1 VIVIDAKSDPI
12 EPPEGLLT
20 LLSARKNMDCIAA
33 FESVGT
39 YRGAAAICGVDPKT
53 VRRKVEAHQAGVL
66 AEERAV
72 RAPVAKNT
80 DVARQVVTDKIEA
93 TKGRISAKR
102 LLPIGRAAGYTGS
115 PRNFRR
121 LVAELKRA
129 FRAEQGRHQRRPA
142 IWVPGETLVIDWG
155 TVPGTRW
162 HVFCAVLAWSR
173 FRFVRFSTDETA
185 PTTFALLAE
194 CFEELGGAPAKV
206 LADRMGCLK
215 AGTVANVVIPT
226 VDYVRFATHYRFTPD
241 FCHANDPA
249 SKGIVENLVGYAKT
263 DVIIPDG
270 DDVAIVNVAA
280 AVWCVEVNGREHSEI
295 CAIPA
300 ERLVVERDVL
310 RSLPM
315 LRPRIGRVEVRKVDK
330 LSTIRAASVRY
341 SVPHRLVG
349 SHVEVVTHDGHV
361 RIYGPGGD
369 VVAEHVQ
376 LAAGEASVLDE
387 HYPTPRKPVSRG
399 PRARTD
405 LEREFLALGEAAEVF
420 IRHGAAAGVA
430 TLSKEIIEIVTELI
444 PAHGADAVS
453 RAVARAT
460 RFGRFRAG
468 DIRSILAIGPAAPE
482 PAEPGTAVIVGLP
495 VVEVRSFDAYRIEN
509 LA

>member
-1 VIVIDAKSDPI
+1 
-12 EPPEGLLT
+12 
-20 LLSARKNMDCIAA
+20 MDCIAA

-53 VRRKVEAHQAGVL
+53 VRRKVEAHRHGVL
-66 AEERAV
+66 DEERAE

-80 DVARQVVTDKIEA
+80 DIARQVVTDKVKA

-102 LLPIGRAAGYTGS
+102 LLPIGRAAGYSGS

-121 LVAELKRA
+121 LVADVKRA

-142 IWVPGETLVIDWG
+142 VWVPGETLVIDWG
-155 TVPGTRW
+155 TIPGTSW

-173 FRFVRFSTDETA
+173 FRFVRFARDETA
-185 PTTFALLAE
+185 PTTFAMLAE
-194 CFEELGGAPAKV
+194 CFEQLGGAPAKV

-249 SKGIVENLVGYAKT
+249 SKGIVENLVGYAKN
-263 DVIIPDG
+263 DVVLPDS
-270 DDVAIVNVAA
+270 DDLTLINTAA
-280 AVWCVEVNGREHSEI
+280 TVWCVEVNSREHSEI

-330 LSTIRAASVRY
+330 LATVRAASARY

-349 SHVEVVTHDGHV
+349 RHVEVVTHDGQV
-361 RIYGPGGD
+361 RIYSPDGD

-376 LAAGEASVLDE
+376 LAAGEASILDE

-405 LEREFLALGEAAEVF
+405 IERSFLALGEPAEQF

-430 TLSKEIIEIVTELI
+430 TLSKEIIEIVNDLL
-444 PAHGADAVS
+444 PAHGPDAIGK
-453 RAVARAT
+453 ALARAT

-482 PAEPGTAVIVGLP
+482 LAEAGTALIVGLP
-495 VVEVRSFDAYRIEN
+495 AVEVRSFDAYRIEN